1 MENYNGSTPK
11 ASGHPIETLM
21 KTAMESIRGMV
32 DVDTVVGKPVQ
43 TEDGGT
49 IIPVSRVSFGFAA
62 GGGEYWTRTADQAG
76 HPFGGGSGAGVTL
89 HPVGFLV
96 MHKDNVRLLS
106 VDKGDVWESL
116 ANNIPQLIDQL
127 QGMWKE
133 REHPAQARQRAT
145 IIDPSPTA

>member
-1 MENYNGSTPK
+1 MEHDNGTFN

-32 DVDTVVGKPVQ
+32 DVNTVVGRPVH

-62 GGGEYWTRTADQAG
+62 GGGEYWSRVTDHTS

-96 MHKDNVRLLS
+96 MHKDTVRLLS
-106 VDKGDVWESL
+106 VDKGDLWESL

-127 QGMWKE
+127 QGLWKD
-133 REHPAQARQRAT
+133 RENPAQTRQRTT
-145 IIDPSPTA
+145 IIDPSPMA

>member
-1 MENYNGSTPK
+1 MENYNGDAPK
-11 ASGHPIETLM
+11 ASGHPLEALM

-32 DVDTVVGKPVQ
+32 DVNTVVGKPVQ

-62 GGGEYWTRTADQAG
+62 GGGEYWSRMTEHPS

-116 ANNIPQLIDQL
+116 ANNIPQVIDQL
-127 QGMWKE
+127 QGMWKD
-133 REHPAQARQRAT
+133 RDNPAQDRRRSTVVESSSLA
-145 IIDPSPTA
+145 